1 MKEPF
6 SPVKVVAKA
15 AAILT
20 AFDPEDRLLTV
31 REISERTG
39 IPRSTV
45 HEIAAT
51 LVEAKF
57 LERGVHGGLEL
68 GLALAMLGG
77 QVIEQRGLVDAA
89 QAPIRRHLE
98 RFRTEVHVAS
108 YFPGSIFYSYL
119 RPASGRPSTSNR
131 TGRRWLIT
139 ESGCGRSILAA
150 LSPRARES
158 EFPPNFGAAARARLD
173 HEIRG
178 YRANGY
184 LVTNVS
190 EMGMLSIAA
199 PVRNEASL
207 PIGAIGVGDTI
218 ASMTKQRV
226 AEIGHAIRVTALET
240 STALGYI
247 EPRPSAG
254 RRLAD

>member
-1 MKEPF
+1 MSE
-6 SPVKVVAKA
+6 SAGPVKVVAKA
-15 AAILT
+15 AEILT
-20 AFDPEDRLLTV
+20 AFNPDDRRLTV

-68 GLALAMLGG
+68 GLALALLGG
-77 QVIEQRGLVDAA
+77 QVVEQRGLVDAA
-89 QAPIRRHLE
+89 QAPMRRHLE

-108 YFPGSIFYSYL
+108 YFPGSVFYSYL
-119 RPASGRPSTSNR
+119 RPATGRPATSNR

-158 EFPPNFGAAARARLD
+158 EFPPSFEGAARARLD

-178 YRANGY
+178 YRVNGY

-190 EMGMLSIAA
+190 ETGMLSIAA

-207 PIGAIGVGDTI
+207 PMGAIGIGDTI

-226 AEIGHAIRVTALET
+226 AEIGRAIRITALET
-240 STALGYI
+240 STALGFI
-247 EPRPSAG
+247 EPRRP
-254 RRLAD
+254 AD